1 MIRLVLSEAN
11 QQVLEGLANVLT
23 GDPEI
28 TIGAAINDNRELP
41 AAVRRVKP
49 TLVILAGDTH
59 SIDAVDAC
67 EKLGRTNPQL
77 RKVIALGAARHAATM
92 SALAA
97 GAQGVVLK
105 DTTPGILRQT
115 VRTVAAGWSFVDP
128 RLTGKLIQTALRGHH
143 QSRDSDLS
151 AEELHVV
158 QRLLLGLDDAEIA
171 RHMGLEEEAVHDH
184 VSSAARKLG
193 ASDRAETRT
202 IARREGL
209 V

>member
-11 QQVLEGLANVLT
+11 QQVLDGLSSVLT

-28 TIGAAINDNRELP
+28 TIGAAINDTRELTE
-41 AAVRRVKP
+41 AVRRVQP
-49 TLVILAGDTH
+49 TLVVLAGDAH

-67 EKLGRTNPQL
+67 MKLEATHPQL

-105 DTTPGILRQT
+105 DTTPGILRQS

-128 RLTGKLIQTALRGHH
+128 RLTAKLIQTALRGHH
-143 QSRDSDLS
+143 HSRDGDLS

-171 RHMGLEEEAVHDH
+171 HHMGLEEKDVHDH